1 MIALI
6 QLQLDVYITGCEDKP
21 NPLFTKIPL
30 LCNTQPSV
38 IQTVN
43 HVQRVKLDL
52 KVRWLYGKPL
62 SSLFEIST
70 FSKESAW
77 LLILKVLY
85 QICCL
90 YSHCMV
96 KSIHFNLFNYLCLL
110 LLQDKKCHVAL
121 CDSCKYCGAPQK
133 CIQTQNLTIRRNFQ
147 IASKPRYTATKS
159 SFYETFI
166 PTFLFQY
173 DVNYWNEHFTSC
185 LVRYIT
191 KNNDTHLNDFCIAR

>member
-6 QLQLDVYITGCEDKP
+6 QLQLDVYITDYKNKL
-21 NPLFTKIPL
+21 NPLFTKMPL
-30 LCNTQPSV
+30 LFDTQLSL

-43 HVQRVKLDL
+43 HVQRVKLEV
-52 KVRWLYGKPL
+52 KFTWLCGKPL
-62 SSLFEIST
+62 SSSFEIST

-77 LLILKVLY
+77 LLILKVPY

-90 YSHCMV
+90 YSQHIA

-133 CIQTQNLTIRRNFQ
+133 CIQTHYLTILRNFKIISNLT
-147 IASKPRYTATKS
+147 KPKA
-159 SFYETFI
+159 
-166 PTFLFQY
+166 
-173 DVNYWNEHFTSC
+173 HFM
-185 LVRYIT
+185 
-191 KNNDTHLNDFCIAR
+191 KHLY

>member
-43 HVQRVKLDL
+43 HVQRAKLDL
-52 KVRWLYGKPL
+52 KIRWLYGKPL

-90 YSHCMV
+90 YSHYMV

-147 IASKPRYTATKS
+147 IASKP
-159 SFYETFI
+159 I
-166 PTFLFQY
+166 P
-173 DVNYWNEHFTSC
+173 
-185 LVRYIT
+185 
-191 KNNDTHLNDFCIAR
+191 